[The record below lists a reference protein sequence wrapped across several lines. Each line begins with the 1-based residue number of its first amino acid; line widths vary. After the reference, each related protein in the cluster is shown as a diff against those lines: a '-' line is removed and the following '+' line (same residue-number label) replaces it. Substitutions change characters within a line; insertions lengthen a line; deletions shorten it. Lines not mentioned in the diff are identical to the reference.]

1 MENNNKLAN
10 QTEQKNNIY
19 VSVERL
25 TDGEWVNIEAEYDA
39 RGAYPLQIND
49 TLDETLDNAEFEI
62 VSLREELYPKFSK
75 YRVMIRDKQGDSIVR
90 YYFGNDSVKQFTYCK
105 PVYYKHAITL
115 IEPTTMLQRLFVY
128 GKSFTQPTDSS
139 KVNYYIDDMIRI
151 LLEVT
156 PLHPIGT
163 PQTYYLDES
172 IAKRLHAVTPV
183 EFSWSNR
190 VTLYEALQDIGYAVG
205 GIPRL
210 IPSKDDDRV
219 WNVVTFDFYED
230 DQGEVENLKRTDY
243 NADLN
248 MDYCASDLVTS
259 AENVTTNI
267 PITVPSKDGWVSVR
281 NESTKVTDESSYI
294 ELPSGIEKIKKVEM
308 FVPAGA
314 FEFKVKTID
323 ANNKEKT
330 YTGTQNTVLRLDI
343 TDWVVSSQEFDLLQE
358 KSESITKAKDCV
370 FTWAQG
376 DNKITNISEVTK
388 SWLGLITIKVYEKVV
403 VNAMY
408 GQDVVI
414 SFKPLVGDS
423 YLVMGKCESGSALVN
438 GGEIKF
444 RVEYYPTNNNVVFT
458 TRKTQRGTNQ
468 INQIAYNQSAEVVS
482 ADKLGKNARAT
493 AKRVGNAEKK
503 ISSYSQNV
511 GDLPKCGQTY
521 HGYKLTNVS
530 YQVSDVHKI
539 DVLLEL
545 SENYTRANERIA
557 VDRRYRQ
564 FAIPQDYVQRKIH
577 RDYYIS
583 LDRIQKGQPHKD
595 ISRLIKNI
603 FGDEKKERLTNMY
616 IFINGIKL
624 VPTCNRYLFGNS
636 MMYTFTMASNMVAGR
651 KRYAYI
657 YKAYKNADIYYCNSD
672 GRVNEVEFG
681 LTSDAMSDISKDM
694 YPETDKSVNN
704 VKFLDRYKIY
714 KDAGEQLSFEIQI
727 HFVSDDFIITPHAVK
742 YAMFENPG
750 DSEFR
755 VIRNNLLGEML
766 SEKDMVSNDIEMDSP
781 DGDAPIIRLTNLPKD
796 GKGWAFTTNN
806 GEIVVGQIINTENI
820 ENIDIFVSSY

>member
-19 VSVERL
+19 VCVERL

-139 KVNYYIDDMIRI
+139 MVNYYIDDMIRI

-163 PQTYYLDES
+163 PQTYFLDES

-190 VTLYEALQDIGYAVG
+190 ITLYEALQDIGYAVG

-230 DQGEVENLKRTDY
+230 DQGEVKNLNRTDY

-267 PITVPSKDGWVSVR
+267 PITVPSNLGFVSVR

-294 ELPSGIEKIKKVEM
+294 ELPSGIEKIEKVEM
-308 FVPAGA
+308 LIPDYSYNLV
-314 FEFKVKTID
+314 IQD
-323 ANNKEKT
+323 YKEWKEH
-330 YTGTQNTVLRLDI
+330 TGVNDGEITVNI
-343 TDWVVSSQEFDLLQE
+343 TDWVVTQGEFDLLPA
-358 KSESITKAKDCV
+358 KAPESGYKPKGKNNV
-370 FTWAQG
+370 FYWEHGA
-376 DNKITNISEVTK
+376 NKIANISEVTK
-388 SWLGLITIKVYEKVV
+388 SLLGFITNNTYENVGKAALFGRDGVRIK
-403 VNAMY
+403 
-408 GQDVVI
+408 
-414 SFKPLVGDS
+414 
-423 YLVMGKCESGSALVN
+423 
-438 GGEIKF
+438 GGEMGRCVSATALEKKPFPPKF
-444 RVEYYPTNNNVVFT
+444 RVTYYPTSNNVMFT

-482 ADKLGKNARAT
+482 AEKLGKNARA
-493 AKRVGNAEKK
+493 AANRIGNTEMKLT
-503 ISSYSQNV
+503 SYSYNV
-511 GDLPKCGQTY
+511 ADLPKCGQTY
-521 HGYKLTNVS
+521 QGYKITNVS

-539 DVLLEL
+539 DILLEL

-583 LDRIQKGQPHKD
+583 LDNK
-595 ISRLIKNI
+595 
-603 FGDEKKERLTNMY
+603 KKEECNDNIIDMVRSIFYGARKYNKNYSNMY
-616 IFINGIKL
+616 IAINGKRL
-624 VPTCNRYLFGNS
+624 APTCNQYIYGNS
-636 MMYTFTMASNMVAGR
+636 ILYSFTMPSNMVAGR
-651 KRYAYI
+651 RRYSYEGD
-657 YKAYKNADIYYCNSD
+657 AYKNEDIFYCNSE
-672 GRVNEVEFG
+672 GRVDDVEFG
-681 LTSDAMSDISKDM
+681 LLADITSGIDSDS
-694 YPETDKSVNN
+694 YPEIISISGTMAFKDTY
-704 VKFLDRYKIY
+704 RIY

-727 HFVSDDFIITPHAVK
+727 HFVSEDFIVYPNAAK
-742 YAMFENPG
+742 YAMNNTAWSTDFKSITDNLQG
-750 DSEFR
+750 DM
-755 VIRNNLLGEML
+755 I
-766 SEKDMVSNDIEMDSP
+766 SEKDLKSSSIKIEETKNNC
-781 DGDAPIIRLTNLPKD
+781 PIVKLIDVPNNGRR
-796 GKGWAFTTNN
+796 WAFVDDEGRCIISGDNN
-806 GEIVVGQIINTENI
+806 ENSKNI
-820 ENIDIFVSSY
+820 EIYVSIS

>member
-1 MENNNKLAN
+1 MTDDITIHAK
-10 QTEQKNNIY
+10 
-19 VSVERL
+19 VERL
-25 TDGEWVNIEAEYDA
+25 TDGKWLDISTEYETNV
-39 RGAYPLQIND
+39 AYPLQIND
-49 TLDETLDNAEFEI
+49 TLDETLDNASFDMI
-62 VSLREELYPKFSK
+62 SQRKELYPKFSK
-75 YRVMIRDKQGDSIVR
+75 YKTTLTDKQGNTLVR
-90 YYFGNDSVKQFTYCK
+90 YYHGNDSVQQYTYCK
-105 PVYYKHAITL
+105 PYYYKHSITL

-139 KVNYYIDDMIRI
+139 KVNYFIDDMIRI

-156 PLHPIGT
+156 PLHPVGT

-190 VTLYEALQDIGYAVG
+190 ITLYEALQDIGYAVG

-230 DQGEVENLKRTDY
+230 DQGELEDIKYTDY

-294 ELPSGIEKIKKVEM
+294 ELPSGIEKIEKVEM
-308 FVPAGA
+308 FVPSGS

-330 YTGTQNTVLRLDI
+330 YTGTQNPDIILDI

-370 FTWAQG
+370 FTWSHG

-408 GQDVVI
+408 GKDVVI
-414 SFKPLVGDS
+414 ETNGWSEK
-423 YLVMGKCESGSALVN
+423 LVMGKCESGSALVN

-444 RVEYYPTNNNVVFT
+444 RVTYYPTNNNVVFT

-468 INQIAYNQSAEVVS
+468 INQIAYNQSAEVLS
-482 ADKLGKNARAT
+482 ADKLGKNARAA
-493 AKRVGNAEKK
+493 AKRVGNSEMKLSTFSFNIA
-503 ISSYSQNV
+503 
-511 GDLPKCGQTY
+511 DLPKCGQTY
-521 HGYKLTNVS
+521 QGYKITNVS
-530 YQVSDVHKI
+530 YQVSDIHKI

-651 KRYAYI
+651 KRYAYND
-657 YKAYKNADIYYCNSD
+657 KAYKNADIYYCNAD

-681 LTSDAMSDISKDM
+681 LTSDVMSDISKDI
-694 YPETDKSVNN
+694 YPETDKSVND

-714 KDAGEQLSFEIQI
+714 KDAGEQLSIEIQI

-750 DSEFR
+750 SSEFR
-755 VIRNNLLGEML
+755 VIRNKLLGEML
-766 SEKDMVSNDIEMDSP
+766 SEKDMVSNNIEIDSP

-796 GKGWAFTTNN
+796 GKGWAFTTNT